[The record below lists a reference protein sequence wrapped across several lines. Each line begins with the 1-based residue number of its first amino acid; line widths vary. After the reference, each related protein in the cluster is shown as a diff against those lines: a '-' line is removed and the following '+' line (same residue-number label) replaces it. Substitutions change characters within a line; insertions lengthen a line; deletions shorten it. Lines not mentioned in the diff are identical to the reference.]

1 MKKRENWDI
10 EKFNRINLPEVVGL
24 IQDPKGFSKNN
35 GIRVL
40 DMPVKM
46 VGTNLRFP
54 KNIKKTYQDIVRQAI
69 EKEVMDHGS
78 IDDFYV
84 YITID
89 QKMVKKGKTGRRAGA
104 HSDGYI
110 ERENKQI
117 DITENAYDIV
127 STEKG
132 EVSHTYIVH
141 SNTPTEFFNAK
152 FPILDSSCEGSM
164 KTFDS
169 IAQESEIISY
179 NNFTLLKMTPFVVHR
194 CGIVKEDGPR
204 TFMKISISRK
214 KYARE
219 GNTKNELF
227 HYNWNYKERSL
238 TNRNHPW

>member
-1 MKKRENWDI
+1 MKKREVWDI
-10 EKFNRINLPEVVGL
+10 EKFNRINLPKVVGK
-24 IQDPKGFSKNN
+24 IKNPNGFSKNN

-46 VGTNLRFP
+46 RGTGLRFP
-54 KNIKKTYQDIVRQAI
+54 EYIKKPYQEVVKQAI
-69 EKEVMDHGS
+69 GREVLDHGS

-117 DITENAYDIV
+117 DITESAYDIV
-127 STEKG
+127 SKEEG

-164 KTFDS
+164 KTFDA
-169 IAQESEIISY
+169 IAEESEVVTY
-179 NNFTLLKMTPFVVHR
+179 NNFTLLKMSPYVVHR
-194 CGIVKEDGPR
+194 CAIVEESGPR
-204 TFMKISISRK
+204 TFMKVSISKK

-227 HYNWNYKERSL
+227 DYNWNYKKRSL
-238 TNRNHPW
+238 KNRNHPW